1 LQEDPNISLKK
12 ILLKFFFN
20 LNFNI
25 SENNI
30 RSVQAAQV
38 AGYCVQAYSID
49 ERAVMEQSLSRK
61 SSSSSNPK
69 VGQYLLVCLLHR
81 RRCCCCFFF
90 FFFFFF
96 PAFSSLLTDSVAT
109 KTS

>member
-1 LQEDPNISLKK
+1 
-12 ILLKFFFN
+12 LLKIKN

-38 AGYCVQAYSID
+38 VGYCVQAYSID
-49 ERAVMEQSLSRK
+49 ERAVNTVMEQSLCRK
-61 SSSSSNPK
+61 SSSSSSNPK
-69 VGQYLLVCLLHR
+69 VGQYPLVCLLHR
-81 RRCCCCFFF
+81 RCCFFF
-90 FFFFFF
+90 FFFFF
-96 PAFSSLLTDSVAT
+96 PVFSSLLTDSVAT

>member
-1 LQEDPNISLKK
+1 
-12 ILLKFFFN
+12 LLKIKN

-38 AGYCVQAYSID
+38 VGYCVQAYSID
-49 ERAVMEQSLSRK
+49 ERAVNTVMEQSLSRK
-61 SSSSSNPK
+61 SSSSNPK
-69 VGQYLLVCLLHR
+69 VGQYLLVCLLQKR
-81 RRCCCCFFF
+81 CCCFFF
-90 FFFFFF
+90 FFFF
-96 PAFSSLLTDSVAT
+96 PVFSSLLTDWVAT